1 MIIRGHY
8 VGLPVAE
15 LLEIRKELLLSLSEA
30 RKGSRFAEV
39 DMGGKSG
46 KKSLLSYQEIV
57 HELKEVLFA
66 LKKAE
71 PDVYGSPVKK
81 LIPNFN
87 KNHYGKVHVPF
98 VVVKGIG
105 RVTGNLIKDGKFEYV
120 DETSLITFTRGY
132 YKHWDGQGYIAKNGN
147 GVWQL
152 FGIAGYMYDFQSN
165 LSESPLSTSLPWD
178 KIEVTL

>member
-8 VGLPVAE
+8 VGLPVVE
-15 LLEIRKELLLSLSEA
+15 LLEIRKQLLTSLAEA

-57 HELKEVLFA
+57 HELREVLHA

-71 PDVYGSPVKK
+71 PDVYGSTVKR

-87 KNHYGKVHVPF
+87 KRHYGKVDVPF
-98 VVVKGIG
+98 VMVKGIG
-105 RVTGNLIKDGKFEYV
+105 RVTGNLIKDGKFEYRN
-120 DETSLITFTRGY
+120 EISLITFEKGY
-132 YKHWDGQGYIAKNGN
+132 YEHFDGQGYIAKNGN
-147 GVWQL
+147 GIWQL
-152 FGIAGYMYDFQSN
+152 FGIAGYMYDFQRE
-165 LSESPLSTSLPWD
+165 LAASPLTSSFEWD